1 MWYKAESSELPL
13 TIDDTSSQVYVYVRK
28 DINVEERTDEV
39 TGDTYIVYVYEEA
52 KISKEIFDI
61 FKAQTESEARI
72 ADVED
77 VLADILGGDLL

>member
-28 DINVEERTDEV
+28 NISAEQRTAENGE
-39 TGDTYIVYVYEEA
+39 TETIYVWDEA
-52 KISKEIFDI
+52 KVPKEIFDI